1 MKHHGTTLA
10 FAVAAL
16 AGAGAAAAAA
26 PSLECFTSWSEA
38 GPVVEREALVK
49 ARDVHAQA
57 KQRRLGDLVKITL
70 CRENGRYTYQLVLHD
85 KPKGVIHMSVDAR
98 RPFER

>member
-1 MKHHGTTLA
+1 MKYVLTRFAL
-10 FAVAAL
+10 AVAAL
-16 AGAGAAAAAA
+16 GWAGAATAASPAMQ
-26 PSLECFTSWSEA
+26 CFANWSDA

-49 ARDVHAQA
+49 ASDVHAQA

-85 KPKGVIHMSVDAR
+85 KPKGVIHMSVDAQ

>member
-1 MKHHGTTLA
+1 MTRSFTRFAPFAAALVWAGT
-10 FAVAAL
+10 AVAASP
-16 AGAGAAAAAA
+16 A
-26 PSLECFTSWSEA
+26 PQCYTSWSDA
-38 GPVVEREALVK
+38 GPVVEREALAP

-70 CRENGRYTYQLVLHD
+70 CQENGRYTYLLVLHD
-85 KPKGVIHMSVDAR
+85 KPKGVIHMTIDAK